1 MKSALITGINGQ
13 DGAYLAAHLLKQGY
27 RVIGAARRSAAHGD
41 SRLVELGIEKDVE
54 IKTIELTESSNI
66 THLIKQLQPDEIY
79 NLGAQSFVAES
90 FASPEYT
97 ANVDALAVLRILEA
111 IRAHCPETR
120 FYQASTSE
128 MFGKVQAI
136 PQSETTPF
144 YPRSPYGVAKL
155 FGHWSTVN
163 HRESYGMHAT
173 SGILFNHESPLR
185 GPEFVTR
192 KITKTLASIRQ
203 GDATVLKL
211 GNMDAKRDWGFAGD
225 YVVGMWLMVQA
236 QEADDFVLAT
246 GQTHTV
252 REFVAAAASVCE
264 FDLEWT
270 GTGPAEKAID
280 RKTGKTI
287 VAVNPEFYRPAEVDL
302 LIGDPSKAKAKLGWQ
317 ATVTFQ
323 QLSEMMMMADLKRA
337 AKK

>member
-1 MKSALITGINGQ
+1 M
-13 DGAYLAAHLLKQGY
+13 
-27 RVIGAARRSAAHGD
+27 
-41 SRLVELGIEKDVE
+41 
-54 IKTIELTESSNI
+54 
-66 THLIKQLQPDEIY
+66 
-79 NLGAQSFVAES
+79 
-90 FASPEYT
+90 
-97 ANVDALAVLRILEA
+97 
-111 IRAHCPETR
+111 
-120 FYQASTSE
+120 
-128 MFGKVQAI
+128 
-136 PQSETTPF
+136 
-144 YPRSPYGVAKL
+144 
-155 FGHWSTVN
+155 N

-192 KITKTLASIRQ
+192 KITKTLASIRR

-252 REFVAAAASVCE
+252 REFVSAAAGVCE
-264 FDLEWT
+264 FDLEWS
-270 GTGPAEKAID
+270 GIGPAEKAID
-280 RKTGKTI
+280 RKTGKII

-317 ATVTFQ
+317 ATVTFKE
-323 QLSEMMMMADLKRA
+323 LSEMMMMADLKRG